1 MGISGTPSV
10 VYLPD
15 TGRPYPALLDFLA
28 GRFPKIPVETWVSRI
43 LAGKVLTEE
52 GQPVTPET
60 AYLPDRRL
68 FYYRE
73 VAEEPAIPFAE
84 QILFQNDHLL
94 VADKPHFLPVT
105 ATGPYVR
112 ETLLERLKAATCNP
126 HLSPINRIDRETA
139 GVVLLSVCKESRG
152 AYQRLFME
160 EGLMRKTYEA
170 IVEFDP
176 ACGWSEWLVENR
188 LEQGEPWFRMKTTA
202 GPVNARTRLRLIETN
217 GQQARFELFPLTGKK
232 HQLRLHLAG
241 LGFPIV
247 GDRVYPELKPKSA
260 DDFARPLQL
269 LSRRIEFRDPLSGAE
284 VVFESP
290 RRLALTSQWGTKACL

>member
-15 TGRPYPALLDFLA
+15 TGRPYPALIDFLA

-105 ATGPYVR
+105 ASGPYVR
-112 ETLLERLKAATCNP
+112 ETLLERLKKSTGIP
-126 HLSPINRIDRETA
+126 HLSPINRIDRETT
-139 GVVLLSVCKESRG
+139 GLVLLSTKKETRG
-152 AYQRLFME
+152 AYQHMFME
-160 EGLMRKTYEA
+160 EGAIRKTYEA
-170 IVEFDP
+170 IAKFDP
-176 ACGWSEWLVENR
+176 ACNRTEWLVENR
-188 LEQGEPWFRMKTTA
+188 IEKGEPWFRMNSSN
-202 GPVNARTRLRLIETN
+202 GPVNARTRLRLIETD
-217 GQQARFELFPLTGKK
+217 GSRARFELFPLTGKK
-232 HQLRLHLAG
+232 HQLRLHLSG

-247 GDRVYPELKPKSA
+247 GDRVYPELLPKSQ
-260 DDFARPLQL
+260 DNFDFPLQL
-269 LSRRIEFRDPLSGAE
+269 LSRRIEFRDPLTGAE
-284 VVFESP
+284 VSFESP
-290 RRLALTSQWGTKACL
+290 RRLSLA